1 MPYGFIAFRCERC
14 GEELLKYRPYCWR
27 CGAKQPD
34 REEVCPLRCES
45 DINIINA
52 ELERTHGWEAQLW
65 SYCVSHSELEIR
77 FQRPG
82 ENLTLLCGGTDSISA
97 PADWTSCLTI
107 NQQKHETYNRTIFL
121 IQDEPAGVLVK
132 CGIVR
137 LYYNV
142 LPVY

>member
-1 MPYGFIAFRCERC
+1 MGFRCERC
-14 GEELLKYRPYCWR
+14 GEELLTYRLYCWC
-27 CGAKQPD
+27 CGAKQP
-34 REEVCPLRCES
+34 EMKEVRSFRGES
-45 DINIINA
+45 DVDIINTK
-52 ELERTHGWEAQLW
+52 LKRTRGWEAQLW
-65 SYCVSHSELEIR
+65 SYRVSHSELEIR
-77 FQRPG
+77 LKRPG
-82 ENLTLLCGGTDSISA
+82 ENLTLLCAGTDSIST
-97 PADWTSCLTI
+97 PVYWTSCLTI